1 MAVYYVCPT
10 CQAKNEEQR
19 SYCDKCGH
27 WLLST
32 AYPAKRIDTKKRA
45 KKAFGGGSI
54 IALLF
59 IGAVFYFGFVEQGA
73 TPTFSPGTYSFEKM
87 EIGEQYTISQFVVDP
102 KRPSATADLTAVNE
116 SRDPIEVKAVFYD
129 EADNRV
135 GVAST
140 IITNAI
146 AKGQTTTI
154 SLDFEE
160 ATGLDKLRQVRIEV
174 NPLSPLMLLDRMGD
188 KLNNVNPQ

>member
-1 MAVYYVCPT
+1 M
-10 CQAKNEEQR
+10 
-19 SYCDKCGH
+19 
-27 WLLST
+27 
-32 AYPAKRIDTKKRA
+32 
-45 KKAFGGGSI
+45 
-54 IALLF
+54 
-59 IGAVFYFGFVEQGA
+59 
-73 TPTFSPGTYSFEKM
+73 
-87 EIGEQYTISQFVVDP
+87 
-102 KRPSATADLTAVNE
+102 
-116 SRDPIEVKAVFYD
+116 FYD